1 MVTRTVVSRCVA
13 WVVMA
18 VAALGTQA
26 QPLAD
31 RVPGDALM
39 YVAWGGAEKGGP
51 GFAGSH
57 LEGFLKDSDVPKLVN
72 ETIPAFLQ
80 TIGQK
85 DPQAGQVTMILSAL
99 GGPLWRNPSAFYFGG
114 YDRTNPQKPMP
125 KFAIL
130 CDAGAEGARFADVI
144 KNMIQ
149 ATRPP
154 YEIKVEEANGRVAI
168 HSGIAG
174 YAANAKPADALAA
187 SAKFKAAQA
196 QVGKDA
202 FAVAYVD
209 VEGVIGLMD
218 AMVPA
223 GRGQQEWGKVRDS
236 IGLTGIKRAIFTAG
250 FDGKEW
256 ASRGFIDSPAAARK
270 GIVAQLMSSKPLD
283 EDFYAAI
290 PATSNSAMGGR
301 FDLGGLVNAIKAAIV
316 QAEPRAGE
324 EFDKGIAQVRE
335 MTGVDV
341 QKDLLDALGDQWAV
355 YTDPMGGGNGLMGM
369 VVVNKPRDAA
379 KLEASVGKLEDVA
392 NNIIRQQMGRQKDG
406 PVIEIR
412 RSTARGV
419 NLHYVGLPLF
429 SPTWAVSDGYW
440 YAGLSPQAVV
450 GAAEHVKS
458 KGTSIKDNASFAAL
472 RKRLGDRPATG
483 FVFADL
489 PKTAPDSYS
498 QSLMFARL
506 VLGAADLF
514 GANTPP
520 LTLPTLKQLMPHL
533 TVAGGVSWI
542 DDAGWHSHAVEP
554 FPGATMLAS
563 GGGAQAVVGTQA
575 LAASILLPSLNKARE
590 SANRVKCASNLR
602 QIGMGIILYAN
613 DNKGKYPPNLGT
625 LVTSVELSPQVFMCP
640 THDHGAPAI
649 APGGAGGAKQLAEWV
664 DENSAYVYLG
674 AGLNN
679 TTPADVIV
687 VHEKPGNHA
696 GGMNCL
702 FGDGHVEWL
711 MMPQAMEQIEKSKE
725 WAAKK
730 RGGK

>member
-1 MVTRTVVSRCVA
+1 MTTRLIVSRCVA
-13 WVVMA
+13 WVVVA
-18 VAALGTQA
+18 VAALGVQA

-80 TIGQK
+80 MIGQK
-85 DPQAGQVTMILSAL
+85 DPQAAQVTGILSAL

-114 YDRTNPQKPMP
+114 YDLTNKQHPAP

-130 CDAGAEGARFADVI
+130 CDAGAEGAQFAGVLR
-144 KNMIQ
+144 NLIQ
-149 ATRPP
+149 GAKPP
-154 YEIKVEEANGRVAI
+154 YEIKVEEANGLVAI

-174 YAANAKPADALAA
+174 YAANAKPADALAG

-202 FAVAYVD
+202 FAVLYVD
-209 VEGVIGLMD
+209 VEATVGLMD
-218 AMVPA
+218 AMVPQ
-223 GRGQQEWGKVRDS
+223 GRGQQEWGKMRDAL
-236 IGLTGIKRAIFTAG
+236 GLTSLKRAIFTAG

-256 ASRGFIDSPAAARK
+256 ASRGFIDSPAASRK

-290 PATSNSAMGGR
+290 PATANSAMAGR
-301 FDLGGLVNAIKAAIV
+301 FDLGGLINAIKAAIV

-324 EFDKGIAQVRE
+324 EFDKGIAQIRE

-355 YTDPMGGGNGLMGM
+355 YTDPMGGGNGLMGV

-392 NNIIRQQMGRQKDG
+392 NNIIRQQMARERNG
-406 PVIEIR
+406 PVIEIK

-419 NLHYVGLPLF
+419 NLHYIGLPLV

-440 YAGLSPQAVV
+440 YGGLSPQAVV

-458 KGTSIKDNASFAAL
+458 KGKSIKDNPSFVAL

-506 VLGAADLF
+506 VLGFGDLF

-542 DDAGWHSHAVEP
+542 DDTGWHSHAVEP
-554 FPGATMLAS
+554 FPGATMLAA
-563 GGGAQAVVGTQA
+563 GGGAQAIIGTQA

-590 SANRVKCASNLR
+590 
-602 QIGMGIILYAN
+602 
-613 DNKGKYPPNLGT
+613 
-625 LVTSVELSPQVFMCP
+625 
-640 THDHGAPAI
+640 
-649 APGGAGGAKQLAEWV
+649 
-664 DENSAYVYLG
+664 
-674 AGLNN
+674 
-679 TTPADVIV
+679 
-687 VHEKPGNHA
+687 
-696 GGMNCL
+696 
-702 FGDGHVEWL
+702 
-711 MMPQAMEQIEKSKE
+711 QA
-725 WAAKK
+725 
-730 RGGK
+730 